1 MKKAQLERVKN
12 IKPFHK
18 CNASIPPHSDLTK
31 EKKYQNV
38 TKADTKTNSRNTE
51 NQNHINILKKISI
64 KISLK

>member
-12 IKPFHK
+12 SKPFH
-18 CNASIPPHSDLTK
+18 ASIPPHSDLTK